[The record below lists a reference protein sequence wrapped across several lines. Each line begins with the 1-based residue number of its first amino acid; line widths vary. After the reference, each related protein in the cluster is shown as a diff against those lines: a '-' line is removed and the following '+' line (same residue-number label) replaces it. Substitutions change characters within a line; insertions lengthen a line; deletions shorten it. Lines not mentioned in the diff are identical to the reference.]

1 MKNPE
6 TIKLHEIYH
15 NLKNGIIYGHN
26 VTNVRYPYFDINLS
40 YSKTNNV
47 FSWQHYGSS
56 ANKATISELRWII
69 TIIFNCTPTEFTE
82 KYTTE

>member
-40 YSKTNNV
+40 YSKTN
-47 FSWQHYGSS
+47 
-56 ANKATISELRWII
+56 
-69 TIIFNCTPTEFTE
+69 
-82 KYTTE
+82 